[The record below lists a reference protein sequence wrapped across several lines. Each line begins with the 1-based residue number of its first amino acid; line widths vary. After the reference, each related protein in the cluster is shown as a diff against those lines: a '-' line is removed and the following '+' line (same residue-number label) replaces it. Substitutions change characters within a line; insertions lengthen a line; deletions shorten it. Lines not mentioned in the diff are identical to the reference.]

1 MRWVVG
7 DRAIDFD
14 HLRDPWWS
22 SASLVSVANSNL
34 GISTRSPSSTS
45 VGLITLGA
53 APPPQNT
60 QDGRLFAKAVAMECA
75 AGVGYG
81 STPSI
86 PGSSTRRF
94 GRSYRYRPGA
104 MRRSTR
110 TKWPKPGYRSAG
122 PGRRRISRTGFS
134 SSPLSARTTAN
145 PNPSSGPGD
154 PDRIIE
160 KVNQSLQPVEP
171 CICGPRRA
179 GIDIN
184 DVGGFEHD
192 SHH

>member
-53 APPPQNT
+53 AAGQTQQPPPQNT

-75 AGVGYG
+75 AGDGIRVNTVHPGVIDTPIWTKLPVSAGRNVPIDPNEVAKTGVPFGRAGQAQDIANGVLFLASVGEDNRK
-81 STPSI
+81 PK
-86 PGSSTRRF
+86 PFVWTRR
-94 GRSYRYRPGA
+94 SRPHHRKGQ
-104 MRRSTR
+104 S
-110 TKWPKPGYRSAG
+110 KPSAG
-122 PGRRRISRTGFS
+122 RAMHLRAASRR
-134 SSPLSARTTAN
+134 
-145 PNPSSGPGD
+145 
-154 PDRIIE
+154 
-160 KVNQSLQPVEP
+160 
-171 CICGPRRA
+171 
-179 GIDIN
+179 
-184 DVGGFEHD
+184 H
-192 SHH
+192 